1 MDNLLLRLPSEADEA
16 QIWAYREAVLK
27 ADNGT
32 VNGGGGLGESECFTD
47 WLRQN
52 IANRRPETV
61 KSGLMPATTLLVM
74 READGAL
81 VGFIDIRHTLNNHLL
96 NFGGHIGYSV
106 HPKERRKGYAKEMLR
121 QALEYCRTEL
131 KLGRALV
138 TCDKTNEPSRRTIL
152 ANDGVLED
160 ERDQDGELVQRY
172 WIAL

>member
-1 MDNLLLRLPSEADEA
+1 MDNLLLRLPTEADEA

-27 ADNGT
+27 SDNGT

-47 WLRQN
+47 WLKQARG
-52 IANRRPETV
+52 NRSPATVRP
-61 KSGLMPATTLLVM
+61 GLVPATTLLAM
-74 READGAL
+74 RESDGTL
-81 VGFIDIRHTLNNHLL
+81 VGFIDIRHTLNDHLL

-106 HPKERRKGYAKEMLR
+106 HPAERRKGYAKKMLR
-121 QALEYCRTEL
+121 QALEYCRTAL
-131 KLGRALV
+131 KLDRVLV

-152 ANDGVLED
+152 ANGGVLED